1 MDDHATV
8 EVNYYLKRRFT
19 DPYDKERGAHPFY
32 LQTHHSFYQNFSKS
46 WNADTAKFLEYG
58 GGPVIYSLISAA
70 PFFREITFSDYQ
82 QSNLDAVA
90 AWRDAQEGH
99 NWTPY
104 FKYTISDL
112 EGCVDSDTVVRQ
124 RQEEARAKC
133 KRILRGDLHAS
144 DILFSDSE
152 PPEDFQE
159 TFDVVSS
166 NFCCDVAASTVEEY
180 RTNIR
185 RLGELVKPGGF
196 LIGLASLGVTYWYT
210 SYSNERKFHITIAE
224 TDVVKAYTNAGFDI
238 LYTDVHHLAESA
250 RHIIGDTKANMF
262 VVGRKINHL

>member
-1 MDDHATV
+1 MEDHATV

-32 LQTHHSFYQNFSKS
+32 LQTHHSFYQNFRKS

-70 PFFREITFSDYQ
+70 PFFSEITFSDYQ
-82 QSNLDAVA
+82 QSNLDAVV
-90 AWRDAQEGH
+90 AWRDAREGH
-99 NWTPY
+99 HDWAPY
-104 FKYTISDL
+104 FKYTISEL
-112 EGCVDSDTVVRQ
+112 EGNTDCDKMLHQ
-124 RQEEARAKC
+124 RQEEARTKC
-133 KRILRGDLHAS
+133 KTILRGDLHAK
-144 DILFSDSE
+144 DILFSNSV

-159 TFDVVSS
+159 MFDVVSS

-196 LIGLASLGVTYWYT
+196 LIGMASLGVTYWYT
-210 SYSNERKFHITIAE
+210 SYGNEPKFHITIDE
-224 TDVVKAYTNAGFDI
+224 NDVKKAYSNAGFDI
-238 LYTDVHHLAESA
+238 VHTDVHHLAEYA

-262 VVGRKINHL
+262 VVGCKQIH